1 MDPTAVGAAP
11 APAPVAAAEAQE
23 AAFRLA
29 VMHSRLAY
37 IRGGP
42 SPQRTLRWD
51 PRFVYPPVAAQNP
64 AVAPLMNLLFAQAQ
78 AAGASPAGLH
88 QGRGGGGGRG
98 RGGGGRG
105 GGGRGGVA
113 QGGLTPAQAQQAF
126 LAVLQGQPAPDP
138 ERAAAISLRFHRAEL
153 DLAPGSDL
161 GFMYNATAL
170 KRHRCLP
177 SPPVFSSRVALPPG
191 GCRHPYRASLAG
203 GWPA

>member
-1 MDPTAVGAAP
+1 MKKSVDANLKRSSLPPAVADMDPTAVGAAP

-64 AVAPLMNLLFAQAQ
+64 AVGPLLNLLYAQAQ

-88 QGRGGGGGRG
+88 QGRGGGRG
-98 RGGGGRG
+98 AGGGGGRG

-126 LAVLQGQPAPDP
+126 LAVLQGQQPDARGP
-138 ERAAAISLRFHRAEL
+138 EDAFVPLRFYRAEL
-153 DLAPGSDL
+153 DLAPESDL
-161 GFMYNATAL
+161 GFVYNATAL
-170 KRHRCLP
+170 GRNRCRLP
-177 SPPVFSSRVALPPG
+177 SPRV
-191 GCRHPYRASLAG
+191 
-203 GWPA
+203 